1 MASSGTYAFN
11 PSIGE
16 VVLYA
21 LGLVGIKRTAVLQE
35 HMADARFATNVMFAE
50 WSSRGVNLWEVKL
63 NTTNLVQGTAVYS
76 VPSNTAMILDA
87 YIETQSTSSNPIDR
101 VITPVSRSEYSA
113 QPNKSLQAPPT
124 LYWFDRLISP
134 SVTMW
139 PVPDGNG
146 PYVLN
151 YYYVSQIQDA
161 NLPAGQTADI
171 PYQWL
176 RAMSSGLA
184 AELAPIYAP
193 EREQVRR
200 ADAERS
206 FQIAA
211 EWNTENAPIY
221 LSPSLGGY
229 WR

>member
-1 MASSGTYAFN
+1 MTTSGTYAFD
-11 PSIGE
+11 PSAGE
-16 VVLYA
+16 MVLYA
-21 LGLVGIKRTAVLQE
+21 FGMVGVKRTAILQE
-35 HMADARFATNVMFAE
+35 NMVDARIALNLMFSE

-63 NTTNLVQGTAVYS
+63 SSTALTQGTAVYS
-76 VPSNTAMILDA
+76 VDASAAMILDA
-87 YIETQSTSSNPIDR
+87 YIRTQATSANPIDR
-101 VITPVSRSEYSA
+101 VITSVSRSEYSA
-113 QPNKSLQAPPT
+113 QPNKSLQSAPT
-124 LYWFDRLISP
+124 LYWFDRLIAP
-134 SVTMW
+134 SVTLW
-139 PVPDGNG
+139 PVPDQNG
-146 PYVLN
+146 PYLLN

-161 NLPAGQTADI
+161 NYTGGQTMDI

-229 WR
+229 FK